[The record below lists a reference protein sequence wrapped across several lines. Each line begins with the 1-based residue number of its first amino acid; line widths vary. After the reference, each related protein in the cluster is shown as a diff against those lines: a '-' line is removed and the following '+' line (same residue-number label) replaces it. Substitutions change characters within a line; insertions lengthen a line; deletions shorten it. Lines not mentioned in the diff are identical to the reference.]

1 MANNVT
7 GNATRAGRRQ
17 AKVADASRASLDDET
32 FDAVSLII
40 VNKNDRLLDQTLD
53 ALEPFVGRTLSEVLV
68 VDASNGA
75 LDDIRTSHPWATWI
89 DFKQPPGVRITIAHQ
104 RNVGIRQAKGDIIV
118 FTDAGCL
125 PEDGWLEKLLA
136 PILDGSEMVS
146 CGPSKALGE
155 SVYSGGR
162 WWGDLQDGYAS
173 MAPTINLAFRREAF
187 EAVGGFDE
195 SFGSAEDIDF
205 SWRLSDHGYR
215 LRWVNDAVVTHD
227 WGTPRRQLRRA
238 FFYGKGGCR
247 LLRKHPRRIGDA
259 TRHYPVPMLYA
270 LYLLGLPLTLKWKW
284 YPLILLWPTWR
295 HRKDELR
302 WLVMLDHLAVG
313 AGFLHE
319 LLRPGS

>member
-125 PEDGWLEKLLA
+125 PEDGW
-136 PILDGSEMVS
+136 
-146 CGPSKALGE
+146 
-155 SVYSGGR
+155 
-162 WWGDLQDGYAS
+162 
-173 MAPTINLAFRREAF
+173 
-187 EAVGGFDE
+187 
-195 SFGSAEDIDF
+195 
-205 SWRLSDHGYR
+205 
-215 LRWVNDAVVTHD
+215 
-227 WGTPRRQLRRA
+227 
-238 FFYGKGGCR
+238 
-247 LLRKHPRRIGDA
+247 
-259 TRHYPVPMLYA
+259 
-270 LYLLGLPLTLKWKW
+270 
-284 YPLILLWPTWR
+284 
-295 HRKDELR
+295 
-302 WLVMLDHLAVG
+302 
-313 AGFLHE
+313 
-319 LLRPGS
+319 